1 LSLDLDGIKDLTQLG
16 QYLKNIREERN
27 ISIEEIHK
35 ETKIRKRYLTAIEE
49 GNFSAIPGG
58 DVYVRGFLRNYSIS
72 VGIQA
77 SAVIEL
83 YDKLKST
90 HKEEKN
96 LPMFSNTDSVQ
107 IDVFSSKFYSFF
119 ERNYKRVAAIILT
132 GLLLVVLIMSIR
144 ALIDKSIQG
153 NMESQPETPTT
164 QATAPELQD
173 DYQVENIPIDDNK
186 SVMVEIVEDTA
197 HNTIFIIDDEQIEV
211 TMDDIID
218 RCWISVQKDG
228 QFDFEGILNP
238 GDAKTWEAK
247 DAINMRIGNP
257 PAVNLIVN
265 GNDLGRPRAGA
276 RDFIFKKR
284 T

>member
-1 LSLDLDGIKDLTQLG
+1 MSLDLDGIKDFTQLG

-107 IDVFSSKFYSFF
+107 IDVSQVSFIVF
-119 ERNYKRVAAIILT
+119 L
-132 GLLLVVLIMSIR
+132 S
-144 ALIDKSIQG
+144 
-153 NMESQPETPTT
+153 ETIK
-164 QATAPELQD
+164 EL
-173 DYQVENIPIDDNK
+173 P
-186 SVMVEIVEDTA
+186 
-197 HNTIFIIDDEQIEV
+197 
-211 TMDDIID
+211 
-218 RCWISVQKDG
+218 
-228 QFDFEGILNP
+228 L
-238 GDAKTWEAK
+238 
-247 DAINMRIGNP
+247 
-257 PAVNLIVN
+257 
-265 GNDLGRPRAGA
+265 
-276 RDFIFKKR
+276 
-284 T
+284 